1 MHMYGICYEDCDIV
15 HNNYFKLNSIIR
27 KKISLSDVVQRQNL
41 MWLHWILLYMLNKFY
56 MVKQLVLALLQN

>member
-1 MHMYGICYEDCDIV
+1 MHMYGIYYEDCDIV
-15 HNNYFKLNSIIR
+15 NNNCFKLNSIIR

>member
-1 MHMYGICYEDCDIV
+1 MYGIYCEDCDIV

-56 MVKQLVLALLQN
+56 MAKQLVLALLQN

>member
-1 MHMYGICYEDCDIV
+1 MYGIYYEDYDIV

>member
-1 MHMYGICYEDCDIV
+1 MHMYGIYYEDYDIV

>member
-1 MHMYGICYEDCDIV
+1 MYGIYYEDCDIV

-41 MWLHWILLYMLNKFY
+41 MWLHWILLYM
-56 MVKQLVLALLQN
+56 

>member
-1 MHMYGICYEDCDIV
+1 MHMYGIYYEDCDIV

-41 MWLHWILLYMLNKFY
+41 MGLHWILLCMLNKFY